1 MILLI
6 DIGNTN
12 TVCSIYYQK
21 KYILLKRIDLKD
33 NILKTLNKFD
43 NHNIKKIAI
52 SSVVPELTKYFIKI
66 LKIKYEIKPYVI
78 SHNNANIKLD
88 VDDKN
93 EVGNDRICNVKAAIE
108 LTKKDCLVI
117 DFGTATTYDVINNKQ
132 EFIGGAIAPG
142 IDISAN
148 YLIKK
153 AALLKNTTFKFPKNI
168 IGKNTSTN
176 IQSGVMFGAISSI
189 EGMISMIQDEVGS
202 ELYIIL
208 TGGFSQL
215 ISSKLS
221 YKHILKPNLTLDGI
235 RLIYNENNE

>member
-12 TVCSIYYQK
+12 TVCAIYNGQ
-21 KYILLKRIDLKD
+21 KYITYERIDSKNDINQKLKQFS
-33 NILKTLNKFD
+33 NYT
-43 NHNIKKIAI
+43 IKKVAI
-52 SSVVPELTKYFIKI
+52 SSVVPEWTEHFIKI
-66 LKIKYEIKPYVI
+66 IKKQFSIEPFLI
-78 SHNNANIKLD
+78 SYKNANVKLK
-88 VDDKN
+88 VDSYD

-108 LTKKDCLVI
+108 CTQKNCLVI
-117 DFGTATTYDVINNKQ
+117 DFGTATTYDVINDKQ

-142 IDISAN
+142 IDVSAN

-153 AALLKNTTFKFPKNI
+153 AALLKRTTFKFPENI
-168 IGKNTSTN
+168 IGKNTNTN

-189 EGMISMIQDEVGS
+189 EGMISMIQNEIKS
-202 ELYIIL
+202 ELSIIL

-235 RLIYNENNE
+235 RLIYNDNHE